1 MSADRQGAP
10 GLALLVRFPGQ
21 EPAIRHTGLASV
33 EHQVPIGPATAFNTG
48 SVAKQITAHL
58 VLLAARENLI
68 HLHQSAAD
76 LLPKLRL
83 TGVTIADLITHT
95 SGLRDAETLLSLA
108 GLRDLDHY
116 TAADLRTLA
125 RRQRERAVPGGQ
137 FLYSNTN
144 YLLLAELLATVH
156 RTDLP
161 DLARRRIFDPLGMHA
176 THFQSDPR
184 QVVPRAAAAYRP
196 SGGGWQHTQPPV
208 ALPGPGTLFTTTGDL
223 DRWLGH
229 LHQTW
234 TSQDTELPWEEV
246 LGYRSADHQPYL
258 YGPGLYADP
267 RPGRTAVFH
276 HGHEH
281 GFSAAVHLTR
291 DGLRIVCLSNSRD
304 LAADHALAAVLRS
317 LDQHPDQDVD
327 KLLSL
332 AAERARHPGT
342 TPAADHRE
350 DDGDQP
356 RRELGRFTC
365 DQVPGT
371 LRLTRTGDTLHLWRS
386 GTPDRLTPTGPA
398 TWAGNGY
405 TLTLPG
411 GTDHIEDF
419 TLDLDRAPGLAY
431 LRLPPS

>member
-10 GLALLVRFPGQ
+10 GLALIVRHPGQ
-21 EPAIRHTGLASV
+21 EPVIWHTGLASI

-58 VLLAARENLI
+58 VLLAARDSLI

-76 LLPKLRL
+76 LLPKLKVAD
-83 TGVTIADLITHT
+83 VTIADLITHT

-125 RRQRERAVPGGQ
+125 YRQRERAVPEGQ

-144 YLLLAELLATVH
+144 YLLLAELLETVH
-156 RTDLP
+156 DAALP
-161 DLARRRIFDPLGMHA
+161 DLARRRIFGPLGMHA
-176 THFQSDPR
+176 TRFQSDPR
-184 QVVPRAAAAYRP
+184 QVVPGAAAAYRP
-196 SGGGWQHTQPPV
+196 TGGGWQHTQTPI

-229 LHQTW
+229 LHQLW
-234 TSQDTELPWEEV
+234 QHDTNPLPWQEA
-246 LGYRSADHQPYL
+246 LGYQVADHQPYL

-267 RPGRTAVFH
+267 RPGHTAVFH
-276 HGHEH
+276 YGHEH
-281 GFSAAVHLTR
+281 GFSAATHLTR
-291 DGLRIVCLSNSRD
+291 DGLRIIGLANTAD
-304 LAADHALAAVLRS
+304 LAAEHVVAAVLRA
-317 LDQHPDQDVD
+317 LEQHPGQDLEQ
-327 KLLSL
+327 LLPL
-332 AAERARHPGT
+332 AAGHGRQPVT
-342 TPAADHRE
+342 TAAAGHCG
-350 DDGDQP
+350 DDG
-356 RRELGRFTC
+356 RLRHELGRFTC

-371 LRLTRTGDTLHLWRS
+371 LRLTRTGDTLHLWRR
-386 GTPDRLTPTGPA
+386 GTPDRLAPAGPG
-398 TWAGNGY
+398 TWAGKGY

-419 TLDLDRAPGLAY
+419 ILDLDRAPSLTY
-431 LRLPPS
+431 VRLPSS